1 MKYFEYWPHTNV
13 WQIDVYGGM
22 KKKIV
27 DITISLDVNDQVYQ
41 MEINWQIV
49 FSDEMHNQKWN
60 WNRAVDYRKGKEL

>member
-1 MKYFEYWPHTNV
+1 MSDRSMYTVAW
-13 WQIDVYGGM
+13 
-22 KKKIV
+22 KKIV
-27 DITISLDVNDQVYQ
+27 DITISSDVNDQVYQ